1 MSADLKPLAGRV
13 AIVTG
18 SGRNIGRAISLA
30 FAGAGARVVIN
41 GHRDRAALDAVV
53 KEIRRSGGEAIAGL
67 ADASRDDDIARMVA
81 LRFATPMARSI
92 SRCRMSASGAMRRF
106 STSRR
111 GTGTTVADQPVGG
124 LPSGAPRPP
133 GRNGDKTL
141 VHTPARQDFET
152 RMIVESAAGRLVAA
166 A

>member
-67 ADASRDDDIARMVA
+67 ADASR
-81 LRFATPMARSI
+81 
-92 SRCRMSASGAMRRF
+92 
-106 STSRR
+106 
-111 GTGTTVADQPVGG
+111 
-124 LPSGAPRPP
+124 
-133 GRNGDKTL
+133 
-141 VHTPARQDFET
+141 
-152 RMIVESAAGRLVAA
+152 
-166 A
+166 